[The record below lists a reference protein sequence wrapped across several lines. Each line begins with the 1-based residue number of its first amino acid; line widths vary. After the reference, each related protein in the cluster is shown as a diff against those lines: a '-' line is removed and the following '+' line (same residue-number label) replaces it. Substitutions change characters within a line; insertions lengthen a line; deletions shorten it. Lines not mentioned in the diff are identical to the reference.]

1 MNFDLFRKFVKQNY
15 QIFYSLALIVII
27 PLALLLHT
35 YSMVTDMQSNMD
47 AELQG
52 KALLMENIIETII
65 IDDSKLALVQEKIDR
80 IISGNSEIQ
89 TLTIAVPENDD
100 FKITAAKDKNLIG
113 QSAKETQSVLV
124 WHENRPFA
132 HLIIENSR
140 RFWEITN
147 TVKNSNGEKQGL
159 ITVRLSLE
167 NIDSLTYKTIKQAY
181 VLLIIIVAII
191 LLLVINNTKLFQ
203 QVNLYYKLKEIDI
216 MKDEFISTV
225 SHELRTPITAI
236 RGYLYFI
243 FDDSRRVIDDVT
255 KKDLENIRFSSD
267 LLSKLVDDILEVAR
281 LEQGKV
287 KLVLDSVDIKPVIN
301 EVISELKIKAQEKK
315 LKVIYQESGIL
326 PNVLADVI
334 RLKQILINLIDNA
347 IKYTPQGQ
355 IIITSIFDD
364 KDKKIKIKVADTGL
378 GMSAKVREGLFQK
391 FYRIRTK
398 ETADISGTG
407 LGLWITKNL
416 VERMGGE
423 IYVDSIEG
431 TGSVFTVILPIAS
444 TAKEKK

>member
-1 MNFDLFRKFVKQNY
+1 MNFDFFKRFVKQNY
-15 QIFYSLALIVII
+15 QIFYSLALIIII
-27 PLALLLHT
+27 PLALLFHT
-35 YSMVTDMQSNMD
+35 YIMVTETQSNMD
-47 AELQG
+47 VELQS
-52 KALLMENIIETII
+52 KALLIENVVGTII
-65 IDDSKLALVQEKIDR
+65 TDNSNSVLLQEKVDR
-80 IISGNSEIQ
+80 IINENSEIQ
-89 TLTIAVPENDD
+89 TLTIAVPEKDS
-100 FKITAAKDKNLIG
+100 FKIIVAKDKNLIG
-113 QSAKETQSVLV
+113 QITTETQNVLV
-124 WHENRPFA
+124 WHEDQSFA
-132 HLIIENSR
+132 HLTVENSR
-140 RFWEITN
+140 RFWEVTKII
-147 TVKNSNGEKQGL
+147 KNSNGERQGL

-181 VLLIIIVAII
+181 ILLVIIVAII

-243 FDDSRRVIDDVT
+243 FDDSRRIIDDVT

-267 LLSKLVDDILEVAR
+267 LLSKLVDDILEVTR
-281 LEQGKV
+281 IEQGKV
-287 KLVLDSVDIKPVIN
+287 KLVLDSINIKPIIN
-301 EVISELKIKAQEKK
+301 EIIGELKIKAQEKN
-315 LKVIYQESGIL
+315 LKVIYQETETL
-326 PNVLADVI
+326 QNALVDVV
-334 RLKQILINLIDNA
+334 RLRQILINLIDNA
-347 IKYTPQGQ
+347 IKYTPQGKVT
-355 IIITSIFDD
+355 ITSIFDD

-416 VERMGGE
+416 IERMNGE

-431 TGSVFTVILPIAS
+431 TGSVFTVILPVAPA
-444 TAKEKK
+444 AKEKK